1 MIDQLTIE
9 KVRDTAQIVDVVS
22 EFVSLKRRGQNYVG
36 LCPFH
41 SDKNPSFYVS
51 PSKNICK
58 CFSCG
63 EGGDTVQ
70 FIMKH
75 EQIGYLEAIRWLA
88 KRYNIEIQE
97 REMSAEEKA
106 AQNAREGMLRLNEF
120 AMKTF
125 EEDLYNNQEGKNIGL
140 SYFYE
145 RGLQDET
152 IHRFHLGYALENK
165 YDFALRALKEGHE
178 RGLLL
183 DPTEKNEKGLGLCF
197 ADNDIETPVCRFHG
211 RVIFP
216 YFSLAGKPIAFGG
229 RILQRVD
236 HAFKKYV
243 NSPESEIYH
252 KSNVLYG
259 IFQAKQEIA
268 KQNKCFIVEGNVD
281 VLSMSQAGFR
291 NVVASAGTALTS
303 NQIHLIKRF
312 TNNVTLMFDGDDA
325 GIRASLK
332 SIDLLLLEGM
342 KVKLLLFP
350 DGDDPDS
357 FCRKHTTEELTQFFA
372 SHEQDFISYKTQ
384 MMIREAGGNPD
395 PQRYSE
401 IAQSIVQSISL
412 IEDPIMSSLYIR
424 ETAQTLNTSEPAL
437 QQALLAQRRT
447 NYAAELRRM
456 EIEQRRL
463 EAQAEREAEAQA
475 ALAQEEV
482 NPAPTSETPATEAQA
497 PALAPVETPQQK
509 ATPAPTD
516 GYVPRMTDIFERNI
530 LRYIVRY
537 GGESFDVTLYNE
549 KGEPVIQTWR
559 VIDFIG
565 SDLHADGIEF
575 HHPLYAKMLQLAY
588 DASDNPDVEFNSIRF
603 FTGYPDP
610 VISRLALDLTTGRII
625 TNVVNE
631 ENLSMAIPRALL
643 ELKEC
648 MMRIEIADLNA
659 QLRNRP
665 DNYAEIF
672 QRLMEC
678 NEIKKQLDKDLGE
691 RIVTG

>member
-125 EEDLYNNQEGKNIGL
+125 EDDLYNNQEGKNIGL

-165 YDFALRALKEGHE
+165 NDFALRALKEGHE
-178 RGLLL
+178 RSLLL
-183 DPTEKNEKGLGLCF
+183 DPSENNKKGVGLCC
-197 ADNDIETPVCRFHG
+197 ADNDIEIPFCRFHG

-312 TNNVTLMFDGDDA
+312 TNNVTLMFDGDEA

-475 ALAQEEV
+475 AVAQEEV

-497 PALAPVETPQQK
+497 PAHAPVETLQQM

-691 RIVTG
+691 RIITG

>member
-125 EEDLYNNQEGKNIGL
+125 EDDLYNNQEGKNIGL

-165 YDFALRALKEGHE
+165 NDFALRALKEGHE
-178 RGLLL
+178 RSLLL
-183 DPTEKNEKGLGLCF
+183 DPSENNKKGVGLCC
-197 ADNDIETPVCRFHG
+197 ADNDIEIPFCRFHG

-312 TNNVTLMFDGDDA
+312 TNNVTLMFDGDEA

-475 ALAQEEV
+475 AVAQEEV

-497 PALAPVETPQQK
+497 PAHAPVETLQQM

-537 GGESFDVTLYNE
+537 GGECFDVTLYNE

-691 RIVTG
+691 RIITG

>member
-178 RGLLL
+178 RSLLL
-183 DPTEKNEKGLGLCF
+183 DPSENNKKGVGLCC
-197 ADNDIETPVCRFHG
+197 ADNDIEIPFCRFHG

-372 SHEQDFISYKTQ
+372 AHEQDFISYKTQ

-475 ALAQEEV
+475 ALANEETT
-482 NPAPTSETPATEAQA
+482 PAPTSETPATEAQA
-497 PALAPVETPQQK
+497 PAHAPVETPQQK